1 MATRKRAPAKPAVL
15 PDRIMLDSGVIIRAL
30 EHSNPARKGDPR
42 VADCRTLWERALREA
57 RVLMPPFVVL
67 EVLAGDGAPPQFPVV
82 KSVEHVAFS
91 YQAAEKMAA
100 WAGADIR
107 KRLARETNTARRV
120 VNYDALIVGTA
131 AFYAA
136 DVLVTLDEGVKA
148 MAKLASVRTAEPKE
162 LLKGTQ
168 GTLFSG

>member
-1 MATRKRAPAKPAVL
+1 M
-15 PDRIMLDSGVIIRAL
+15 
-30 EHSNPARKGDPR
+30 HSLAQD
-42 VADCRTLWERALREA
+42 
-57 RVLMPPFVVL
+57 
-67 EVLAGDGAPPQFPVV
+67 AGDGAPPFPVV

-100 WAGADIR
+100 WAGADTGSASR
-107 KRLARETNTARRV
+107 ATKTARRV

-148 MAKLASVRTAEPKE
+148 MAKLANVRTAEPKE

-168 GTLFSG
+168 GALFVSD

>member
-1 MATRKRAPAKPAVL
+1 
-15 PDRIMLDSGVIIRAL
+15 MLDSGVIIRAL
-30 EHSNPARKGDPR
+30 EHANPARKGDPR
-42 VADCRTLWERALREA
+42 VADCRTLWERALREC

-67 EVLAGDGAPPQFPVV
+67 EVLAGDGAPPQFPIV

-100 WAGADIR
+100 WAGPEVK
-107 KRLARETNTARRV
+107 KRLARETKTARRV

-148 MAKLASVRTAEPKE
+148 LAKLANVRTAEPKE
-162 LLKGTQ
+162 ILKGTQ
-168 GTLFSG
+168 ETLFSE

>member
-1 MATRKRAPAKPAVL
+1 M
-15 PDRIMLDSGVIIRAL
+15 
-30 EHSNPARKGDPR
+30 
-42 VADCRTLWERALREA
+42 
-57 RVLMPPFVVL
+57 
-67 EVLAGDGAPPQFPVV
+67 

-100 WAGADIR
+100 WAGPEVK
-107 KRLARETNTARRV
+107 KRLARETKTARRV

-148 MAKLASVRTAEPKE
+148 MAKLANVRTAEPKE

-168 GTLFSG
+168 ATLFSE